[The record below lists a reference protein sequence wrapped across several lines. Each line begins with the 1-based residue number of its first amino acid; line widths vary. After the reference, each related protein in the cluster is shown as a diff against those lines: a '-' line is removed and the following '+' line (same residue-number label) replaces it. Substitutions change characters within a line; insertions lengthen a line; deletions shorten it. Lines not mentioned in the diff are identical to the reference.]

1 MLWIEIAFLYH
12 GMWQGGEHPPPPT
25 GPQHPDAACLPQ
37 QVNLCLASSGGQD
50 EKQTKKKNRCDT
62 HKQLFEEA
70 QFLKENE
77 ASICLTLPE

>member
-50 EKQTKKKNRCDT
+50 EKQKKRTDVT
-62 HKQLFEEA
+62 HTSSC
-70 QFLKENE
+70 LKRLN
-77 ASICLTLPE
+77 S